1 MTSPIV
7 TIANA
12 FTIMSDDAESCLC
25 CIFTP
30 VPKDRADGFC
40 SDTCRDWYNGQMM
53 QIAEKAF
60 RAETGE
66 DGS

>member
-1 MTSPIV
+1 MTPPIT
-7 TIANA
+7 TITSAYK
-12 FTIMSDDAESCLC
+12 IMIGADESCLC

-40 SDTCRDWYNGQMM
+40 SDACRGWYNGQMM